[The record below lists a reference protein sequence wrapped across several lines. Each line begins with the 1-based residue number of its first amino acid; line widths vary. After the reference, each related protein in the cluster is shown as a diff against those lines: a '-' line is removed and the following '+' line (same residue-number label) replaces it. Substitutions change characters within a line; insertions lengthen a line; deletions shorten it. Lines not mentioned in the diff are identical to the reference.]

1 MISYGGEISSM
12 IYSESELSML
22 IVTTSDNI
30 NMNEH
35 YIQNYDESVG
45 SNAVQSRT
53 FITFIFILYNSE
65 SFLSK
70 GLKPITHDWCLV
82 TTLNLLVND
91 DSIQFRWHDNDTLGA
106 VQN

>member
-1 MISYGGEISSM
+1 M